1 MAYNETSGTVHYKRV
16 RIMKQRESLH
26 KAKRISFTFF
36 ADFEN
41 SVANALK
48 QNRSLKPRGNQETMY

>member
-1 MAYNETSGTVHYKRV
+1 
-16 RIMKQRESLH
+16 MKQRESLH
-26 KAKRISFTFF
+26 KAKRTSFTFF

-48 QNRSLKPRGNQETMY
+48 QNHSLKPRGNQETMY